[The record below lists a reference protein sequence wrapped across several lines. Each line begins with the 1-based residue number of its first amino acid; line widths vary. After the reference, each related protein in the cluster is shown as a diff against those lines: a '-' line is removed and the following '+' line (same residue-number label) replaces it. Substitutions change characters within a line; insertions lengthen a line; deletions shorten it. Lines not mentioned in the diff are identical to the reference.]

1 MGVEDDEDMTMAVT
15 VAMAAM
21 VDREV
26 DLWGHQGPVSGVAQ
40 VSVGGLED
48 LHIIT
53 DIMEGL
59 DLEGL
64 VGAQEA
70 EEEDLASD
78 LLVVRDG
85 EQ

>member
-1 MGVEDDEDMTMAVT
+1 MGVEDDDDMATVVT
-15 VAMAAM
+15 VAMTAM

-26 DLWGHQGPVSGVAQ
+26 DLWGHQGAVSGAAK
-40 VSVGGLED
+40 VSVVGLED
-48 LHIIT
+48 LHITT

-59 DLEGL
+59 DLEGP

-70 EEEDLASD
+70 REEDLASD

-85 EQ
+85 ER

>member
-1 MGVEDDEDMTMAVT
+1 MGVEDDDDMATVVT
-15 VAMAAM
+15 VAMTAM

-26 DLWGHQGPVSGVAQ
+26 DLWGRQGAVSGAAQ
-40 VSVGGLED
+40 VSVVGLED

-64 VGAQEA
+64 VGAR
-70 EEEDLASD
+70 EEDLALD